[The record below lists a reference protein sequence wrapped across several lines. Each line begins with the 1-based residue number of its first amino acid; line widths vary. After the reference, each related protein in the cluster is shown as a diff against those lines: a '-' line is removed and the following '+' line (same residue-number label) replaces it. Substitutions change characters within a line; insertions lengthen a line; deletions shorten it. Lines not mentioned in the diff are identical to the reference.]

1 MGKTFSVDEINE
13 RVANTIASGL
23 PVIGASAS
31 AGLIAKAAEDG
42 GADFIVLYST
52 GLSRVMGQ
60 ETRLIGDANTVTYAM
75 HEEVWAVVD
84 NTPIIVGLDANDPF
98 NWDLHKLLTRF
109 KSIGVSGIIHN
120 PMVGIYG
127 QNYSR
132 MRNAIGHGF
141 DREVRMTEI
150 AHELG
155 LYCMAYTWT
164 SEETLALTNAG
175 SHCIIAHVGG
185 TGGGLEAI
193 PHKAVEEC
201 VPLVRELTATAL
213 AANPDVLVLAHGGPF
228 KDPES
233 TRDLYR
239 LTDVKGYIGASSVER
254 TPVETAVME
263 AAKAFKAVPL
273 GRRNG

>member
-1 MGKTFSVDEINE
+1 MGRTFTIEEIAQ
-13 RVANTIASGL
+13 RVKATQADGR

-60 ETRLIGDANTVTYAM
+60 ETRLIGDANTVSYDM

-84 NTPIIVGLDANDPF
+84 NTPIIAGLDANDPF
-98 NWDLHKLLTRF
+98 NWDLEKLLKRF
-109 KSIGVSGIIHN
+109 KDIGVSGVIHN

-127 QNYSR
+127 TEYSR
-132 MRNAIGHGF
+132 MRNDIGHGF
-141 DREVRMTEI
+141 DREVLLTEI
-150 AHELG
+150 ASSMG

-164 SEETLALTNAG
+164 VEETIAMVNAG

-193 PHKAVEEC
+193 PHKSMEEC
-201 VPLVRELTATAL
+201 VPIINEIME
-213 AANPDVLVLAHGGPF
+213 AARGINPEVLMLAHGGPF
-228 KDPES
+228 IDPTS
-233 TRDLYR
+233 VLDIYR
-239 LTDVKGYIGASSVER
+239 HTDVQGYIGASSVER
-254 TPVETAVME
+254 TPVESAVMN
-263 AAKAFKAVPL
+263 AVKAFKGVRL
-273 GRRNG
+273 RSRV